1 MLEIVIKYILGES
14 RTIRDAPAST
24 IVVALGILAVVW
36 VAMDWP
42 YAGVIA
48 SRDGIIASREAEIK
62 LIATQRDDYKDKL
75 GGASPDQAKL
85 RIDALEKANES
96 LSTRLSAISRRV
108 KPMYP
113 LEDEEKERL
122 VRVLAEVAKGD
133 RFDVDIYWPQLNG
146 NPRNAHVIADLFSS
160 AQWDVTVRM
169 ADSTSG
175 HGLVFAFNPNA
186 TAAESSRPPESKRLM
201 ELLSRA
207 RIDWATDAVSFVPEG
222 TFAFIV
228 GEPN

>member
-75 GGASPDQAKL
+75 GGHH
-85 RIDALEKANES
+85 RIKQN
-96 LSTRLSAISRRV
+96 
-108 KPMYP
+108 
-113 LEDEEKERL
+113 
-122 VRVLAEVAKGD
+122 
-133 RFDVDIYWPQLNG
+133 
-146 NPRNAHVIADLFSS
+146 
-160 AQWDVTVRM
+160 
-169 ADSTSG
+169 
-175 HGLVFAFNPNA
+175 
-186 TAAESSRPPESKRLM
+186 
-201 ELLSRA
+201 
-207 RIDWATDAVSFVPEG
+207 
-222 TFAFIV
+222 
-228 GEPN
+228 

>member
-24 IVVALGILAVVW
+24 IVVALGILVVVW
-36 VAMDWP
+36 VAMDWR

-62 LIATQRDDYKDKL
+62 LLATERDDYKDKL

-108 KPMYP
+108 KPVYP

-122 VRVLAEVAKGD
+122 VRVLAEVAK
-133 RFDVDIYWPQLNG
+133 R
-146 NPRNAHVIADLFSS
+146 
-160 AQWDVTVRM
+160 
-169 ADSTSG
+169 
-175 HGLVFAFNPNA
+175 
-186 TAAESSRPPESKRLM
+186 
-201 ELLSRA
+201 
-207 RIDWATDAVSFVPEG
+207 
-222 TFAFIV
+222 
-228 GEPN
+228 